1 MKLTSNQEQGIAF
14 VHITGAVT
22 SKTSPVLFESLKNLK
37 KKKFVNVV
45 LNLARVDYLDY
56 QVISDLLKQRKEL
69 LISGGDI
76 RLVNV
81 NPLLLDSLRL
91 FGFHPFEIY
100 PTRRAAVK
108 SFYRNG

>member
-1 MKLTSNQEQGIAF
+1 MKLTSDQKQGIAF

-22 SKTSPVLFESLKNLK
+22 SKSSPVLFESLKNLK

-45 LNLARVDYLDY
+45 LDLARVELLEY
-56 QVISDLLKQRKEL
+56 QVISELLKQRKAL
-69 LISGGDI
+69 LVAGGDI

-81 NPLLLDSLRL
+81 NPLLLNSLRL

-108 SFYRNG
+108 SFSSNG